1 MKAFKV
7 TGEINKPE
15 LQTPFAREVIAD
27 KSEHA
32 VEKVYA
38 DIGSRHRVKR
48 YHIKIISTKE
58 LTADEI
64 ENPIVKEDCYWRI
77 ITCLK
82 ELKPKR
88 NFDRL
93 SMEMRYLEQT
103 AEALQ
108 QRISMVNAAI
118 TDLTYANATLDG
130 IEKEKENAEM
140 LVPIGGSSYVKV
152 KLADANKVIV
162 GMGSGVS
169 VEKSLADAKA
179 TLKERLDELEK
190 TMTSAQQQF
199 SQVAERINSG
209 RGRLESLLSEQDKGN
224 SRDDV

>member
-1 MKAFKV
+1 MSKRAPS
-7 TGEINKPE
+7 EDE
-15 LQTPFAREVIAD
+15 LR
-27 KSEHA
+27 
-32 VEKVYA
+32 
-38 DIGSRHRVKR
+38 
-48 YHIKIISTKE
+48 
-58 LTADEI
+58 
-64 ENPIVKEDCYWRI
+64 
-77 ITCLK
+77 
-82 ELKPKR
+82 
-88 NFDRL
+88 RL

-118 TDLTYANATLDG
+118 ADLTYANATLDG

-152 KLADANKVIV
+152 KLADPDKVIV

-169 VEKSLADAKA
+169 VEKNLADAKV

-209 RGRLESLLSEQDKGN
+209 RGRLESMLAQ
-224 SRDDV
+224 SRAGQ